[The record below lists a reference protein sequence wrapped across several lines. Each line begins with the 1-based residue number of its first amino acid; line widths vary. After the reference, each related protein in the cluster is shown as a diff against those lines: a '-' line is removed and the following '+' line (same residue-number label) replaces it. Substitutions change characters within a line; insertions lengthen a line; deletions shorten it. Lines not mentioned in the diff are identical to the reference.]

1 MFPGNYTNATTN
13 CNNTT
18 TGYTHTTMGNRQNLP
33 LQPRANKVWENACHR
48 PRRSPENG
56 RRLALRNA
64 RKVGATEQVEP
75 DPIERSLKSDGGQLQ
90 PGGIL
95 NPYAWGNWLYDK
107 AAQYGVVQPAE
118 APAKEQVEPE
128 KAATAKPAKKTEVSA
143 NERSGDYRSMDF
155 FLKRIEGK
163 FTCERLGKRCIAM
176 PDETLRGMKVVIGN
190 AHSEI
195 SEEWADDLLMRFKR
209 PGDKLIVEAT
219 ATELEDDVTRRAF
232 CRGFSRENC
241 ITGEIENL
249 KDQLDAG
256 LANLIEL
263 RFQRLSFLDPEE
275 AFRIRVN
282 HPREE
287 TTRLMILINEA
298 YVPRMRMLWPSLTA
312 EQIETVRQ
320 LTEAIDAADEEVRS
334 LIQRTMDARNQNYV
348 RLLQGQMGNH
358 ETTTYVVVGE
368 RHVPGVMEAF
378 STTDTVLALYPVVRG
393 ESRRNPRLHG

>member
-1 MFPGNYTNATTN
+1 MFPGNYTNATTISN
-13 CNNTT
+13 
-18 TGYTHTTMGNRQNLP
+18 
-33 LQPRANKVWENACHR
+33 
-48 PRRSPENG
+48 
-56 RRLALRNA
+56 
-64 RKVGATEQVEP
+64 GATSPWTVNPPHQTGMLNGYCVVHAPSPSKRAGANRPGKWLYDMTPE
-75 DPIERSLKSDGGQLQ
+75 ERRALLARNGLVLSPQATSQGAQLQ

-95 NPYAWGNWLYDK
+95 NPYAWGNWLFDK
-107 AAQYGVVQPAE
+107 AAQYGVVQLAE

-143 NERSGDYRSMDF
+143 NARSGGYRSMDF

-163 FTCERLGKRCIAM
+163 FTCERLGKPCIAV
-176 PDETLRGMKVVIGN
+176 PEETLRGMKVVIGN

-195 SEEWADDLLMRFKR
+195 SEEWAEDLLMRFKR

-219 ATELEDDVTRRAF
+219 SSELEDHVTRTAF

-241 ITGEIENL
+241 IAGEVENL

-256 LANLIEL
+256 LANLVEL

-275 AFRIRVN
+275 EFRIRVN
-282 HPREE
+282 HPLEE

-320 LTEAIDAADEEVRS
+320 LTEAIDSADEEFR
-334 LIQRTMDARNQNYV
+334 LLMQQTMDARNQNYV
-348 RLLQGQMGNH
+348 RLLQGQMGNR
-358 ETTTYVVVGE
+358 ETTTYVMVGE

-393 ESRRNPRLHG
+393 EPRMTARRYV